1 MSDDSASSW
10 HGSVAERAW
19 NYLRVALEK
28 HDKIERTHG
37 KYRVAILEH
46 LLELDRSFDGIPS
59 WLLSTFASHLAPEL
73 IRIYYKYDLLN
84 DALNTCVR
92 VLEQANSKLK
102 YSSSADN
109 QWLPYTIIDQVVV
122 AVKESGDDT
131 KYKDKVT
138 YIKQLYEERTKS
150 LNNKNLMTN
159 GI

>member
-1 MSDDSASSW
+1 M
-10 HGSVAERAW
+10 AERAW
-19 NYLRVALEK
+19 NYLRGSLEK

-46 LLELDRSFDGIPS
+46 LFEVDRSFKGVPS
-59 WLLSTFASHLAPEL
+59 WLLSMFVSHLAPEL
-73 IRIYYKYDLLN
+73 IRIYYKFDLLN

-102 YSSSADN
+102 YSNSAEN
-109 QWLPYTIIDQVVV
+109 QWLPYTIIDQVVE
-122 AVKESGDDT
+122 AVKESGDDS

-150 LNNKNLMTN
+150 LNNKTIMTN